1 MCECVNQRQNKI
13 RIRSKSVMMETETW
27 TGLSKCGSLRG
38 GEIALEIT
46 LFCFSN
52 LRIYNALRFIFTEK
66 SLFNTS
72 GVCVS

>member
-1 MCECVNQRQNKI
+1 
-13 RIRSKSVMMETETW
+13 MMETETW

-66 SLFNTS
+66 KFIQYLRSLCFQNYK
-72 GVCVS
+72 